1 MTNSGLNGEHG
12 LCLKPFRGLRY
23 VRQRVGSLAAVTS
36 PPYDVVVRPD
46 GQRHLET
53 ADPYNVVRL
62 ILPDAETPVARH
74 RKAARTL
81 TAWLDEGILA
91 ADPRP
96 ALYVYEQRDGGHLQR
111 GVIGALRLTPPEDG
125 VVLPHEDVMPG
136 PVADRAALMRA
147 TGANL
152 EPLLLSYRRGDA
164 TAAVVDR
171 TAADAEPLLATET
184 EDGVRH
190 RLWALTDPADLAAVE
205 ADLSSHQALIADGHH
220 RWATYRLLQSAH
232 RPGTAWDYGLVLL
245 VDTAR
250 YPLRVRAIHRVL
262 PRLPLAD
269 ALDAARG
276 VFRVR
281 TLSPHG
287 SGASLAGALGALAE
301 AAADSNAFVL
311 ADDGGFHLLDRPDP
325 AAVERGVP
333 ADRPAQWRR
342 LDATV
347 LHSLLLDDI
356 WKIPDSPEDI
366 RYIHDTTAA
375 VELAQRLHG
384 TAVLMHPVHE
394 DIVRD
399 LARQGVMMP
408 RKSTSFGPKP
418 ASGLVMRSLE
428 LG

>member
-12 LCLKPFRGLRY
+12 LRLKPFRGLRY
-23 VRQRVGSLAAVTS
+23 VRHRVGSLAAVTS

-62 ILPDAETPVARH
+62 ILPDAETPAARH

-81 TAWLDEGILA
+81 TAWLDEGVLA
-91 ADPRP
+91 ADPKP
-96 ALYVYEQRDGGHLQR
+96 ALYIYEQRDGDHLQR

-125 VVLPHEDVMPG
+125 IVLPHEDVMPG

-152 EPLLLSYRRGDA
+152 EPLLLSYRQA
-164 TAAVVDR
+164 AETAAVIDR
-171 TAADAEPLLATET
+171 TAADAEPLLATVT

-190 RLWALTDPADLAAVE
+190 RLWALTDPADLAVVE
-205 ADLSSHQALIADGHH
+205 RDLSSHQALIADGHH
-220 RWATYRLLQSAH
+220 RWATYRLLQSSH
-232 RPGTAWDYGLVLL
+232 RPGTPWDYGLVLL

-262 PRLPLAD
+262 PRLPLPD
-269 ALDAARG
+269 ALEAARG
-276 VFRVR
+276 TFRVR
-281 TLSPHG
+281 SLP
-287 SGASLAGALGALAE
+287 GASLEGALDVLAE
-301 AAADSNAFVL
+301 AAAGGNAFLLVG
-311 ADDGGFHLLDRPDP
+311 DGGFHLLDRADQ
-325 AAVERGVP
+325 AAIDRSVP

-342 LDATV
+342 LDAAV
-347 LHSLLLDDI
+347 LHSLLLDDV
-356 WKIPDSPEDI
+356 WKVPDSPEDI
-366 RYIHDTTAA
+366 RYIHDTAAA
-375 VELAQRLHG
+375 VELAERLHG

-394 DIVRD
+394 DVVRD
-399 LARQGVMMP
+399 LARQGVTMP

-418 ASGLVMRSLE
+418 ASGLVMRSLG